1 MPSYTRGFT
10 RDNIVFAKTNGGNI
24 WHGFKPKDLA
34 SIPGVTEA
42 DVTAL
47 GWKKIAQVPEAGYPV
62 IGANSPKPQRVT
74 KILNKRANANQQRSI
89 STFVSQ
95 DSIVAA
101 QGAGWELV
109 GFGRGSRGG
118 ATPRGENVGA
128 EIGPGGGIYVFWM
141 NLTDAIAYAATL
153 GLKRPSE
160 FGADERKFSFSG
172 ASRPRPAKMGKIINE
187 ATGAGFSSFVSYDK
201 EDNALEAGF
210 KYIRPAILG
219 PRPDV
224 ADAGGGAGA

>member
-10 RDNIVFAKTNGGNI
+10 RDDIVFAKTKSAI
-24 WHGFKPKDLA
+24 WHGFKPKNIS

-47 GWKKIAQVPEAGYPV
+47 GWKPIGQVPAAGYPV
-62 IGANSPKPQRVT
+62 IGANSPKPQRVI
-74 KILNKRANANQQRSI
+74 KILNKRANANQQRSL
-89 STFVSQ
+89 STFVSE
-95 DSIVAA
+95 DSIVTA
-101 QGAGWELV
+101 QGAGWELT
-109 GFGRGSRGG
+109 GFARGSRGG
-118 ATPRGENVGA
+118 ATLRGENVGA

-141 NLTDAIAYAATL
+141 NLTDAVAYAALL
-153 GLKRPSE
+153 GLKRPAD
-160 FGADERKFSFSG
+160 FGADERRFAFSG

-187 ATGAGFSSFVSYDK
+187 ATGGTFSSFVSYDN

-210 KYIRPAILG
+210 KYIRPAVLG

-224 ADAGGGAGA
+224 AAAEGD